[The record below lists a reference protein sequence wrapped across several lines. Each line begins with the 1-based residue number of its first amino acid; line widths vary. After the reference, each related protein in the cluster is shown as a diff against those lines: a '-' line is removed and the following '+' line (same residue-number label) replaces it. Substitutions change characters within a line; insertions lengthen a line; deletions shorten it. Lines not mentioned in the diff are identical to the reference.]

1 MRVKKKY
8 FNLFGLTGLFGL
20 LGFKYFATGNPGD
33 LVWFFF
39 FASLSS
45 FILGNI
51 NREYPDERWRTNR
64 HRAAN
69 AALWPAIAAL
79 FLVAVVSA
87 SSFAS
92 QEAAI
97 VIAAAGW
104 VGSLLSYAI
113 AFRKYERE

>member
-8 FNLFGLTGLFGL
+8 LSLFGLTGLFGL

-39 FASLSS
+39 FASFSS

-51 NREYPDERWRTNR
+51 NREYPDERWRANW
-64 HRAAN
+64 HRAAHT
-69 AALWPAIAAL
+69 AMWPAIAAL

-92 QEAAI
+92 REAAI

-104 VGSLLSYAI
+104 VASFLTYAI
-113 AFRKYERE
+113 AFRAYERG